1 LADFGHQACKLQPN
15 IPSQTSHST
24 EAHSGLQVQH
34 SVQAKWRWAGNKDNS
49 KHRRS
54 IHCLQVQ
61 QSMQADLAA
70 GEEQEATQ
78 TDEVLPHG
86 LVSVITAQNA
96 FTWERPADGGEPQ
109 PVTTSMLQVKI

>member
-1 LADFGHQACKLQPN
+1 
-15 IPSQTSHST
+15 
-24 EAHSGLQVQH
+24 
-34 SVQAKWRWAGNKDNS
+34 
-49 KHRRS
+49 
-54 IHCLQVQ
+54 
-61 QSMQADLAA
+61 MQADLAA

-109 PVTTSMLQVKI
+109 PVDTSMLQVKYLTPQVTSAVASTPPCCR